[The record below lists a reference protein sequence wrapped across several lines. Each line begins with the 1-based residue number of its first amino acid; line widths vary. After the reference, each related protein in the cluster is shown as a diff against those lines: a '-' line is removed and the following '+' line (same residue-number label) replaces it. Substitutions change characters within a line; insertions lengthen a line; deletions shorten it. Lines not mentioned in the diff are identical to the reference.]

1 MGSKGGYPT
10 QPPSLVKLARDIL
23 DDGVSLVAVDDGT
36 VVGMRTSHVIQR
48 SAARKERPSMEEL
61 LEDFPEPH
69 AYLTRLLDS
78 LAYPWQDVFERD
90 PSVGRLFEMYG
101 LAVVGSHRGR
111 GIATELVRQ
120 ALKAGKAKQ
129 DCWLPGV
136 NLFLEKIRSLRR
148 LIATPPSS
156 CVPTPRARRYSTGGD
171 SRCALKFFF
180 LQWEK

>member
-1 MGSKGGYPT
+1 MGNSKNFFLVSAPEEPAVGSKGGYPT

-23 DDGVSLVAVDDGT
+23 DDGVSLVAVDDGA
-36 VVGMRTSHVIQR
+36 VVGMRTSHVIER

-120 ALKAGKAKQ
+120 ALNAGKAKQ
-129 DCWLPGV
+129 DCWLQGF
-136 NLFLEKIRSLRR
+136 N
-148 LIATPPSS
+148 
-156 CVPTPRARRYSTGGD
+156 
-171 SRCALKFFF
+171 
-180 LQWEK
+180 